1 MATWSFL
8 EQRRHRARL
17 AEQDHEWTAE
27 LPLYRL
33 RQGDP
38 RTTALHPVVAGLI
51 RYRPDQRG
59 IGPLAPLQPLLSWKE
74 RRLDD
79 FAERVEIAAAG

>member
-1 MATWSFL
+1 VDGRAASLPVAT
-8 EQRRHRARL
+8 RRSTHDGL
-17 AEQDHEWTAE
+17 ASRRRG
-27 LPLYRL
+27 LLL
-33 RQGDP
+33 
-38 RTTALHPVVAGLI
+38 AGLI